1 MKLSDLD
8 TPSLILDRS
17 ILDRNAKAMTE
28 RAKSLGVQLRP
39 HMKTAKSVDVARL
52 ATEGNF
58 GGITVSTLKEA
69 EYFADNGIGDI
80 VYAVSIV
87 PDKTPRF
94 AALLNKGIDVAVIT
108 DRVDVARAVG
118 ERCSELGVNVDVL
131 IELDTGEHR
140 SGVLPDSQE
149 LIEIGRALDETPG
162 VSLRGVL
169 THAGD
174 SYQCRSI
181 EAIQDIAEEER
192 AGTVGAA
199 ERLRQAGLPCPVVS
213 VGSTPTVVHA
223 RHLDD
228 VTEVRCGVYMF
239 GDVFQS
245 EIHSCSMGDI
255 AVSVLATVIGH
266 REGLNSAL
274 IDAGALA
281 LSKDRSTGAEGLPE
295 DIGFGLVMDENG
307 LGRIDGIRVT
317 HVYQEHGLLT
327 CEGGFPFDKLPIGA
341 RVRVYPNHSCLTAAM
356 YDTYQVV
363 EGPDYVIAQWPRI
376 NGW

>member
-327 CEGGFPFDKLPIGA
+327 CEGDFPFDKLPIGA